1 MPVILSVI
9 SLILLFL
16 FILTAPPTIYF
27 GDSGELA
34 AAAYNLGIGHPPGYP
49 LFTLM
54 EKLFSY
60 LPAGDIAFRMN
71 LMSGFFAVL
80 VFIMLYFTVK

>member
-1 MPVILSVI
+1 MQLILAAI
-9 SLILLFL
+9 SLALMGLYI
-16 FILTAPPTIYF
+16 ITSPPTIYF

-54 EKLFSY
+54 EKLFS
-60 LPAGDIAFRMN
+60 LIPAGT
-71 LMSGFFAVL
+71 SPHEPYGGFSACLFFL
-80 VFIMLYFTVK
+80 FTLRLKRQ